1 MSQFE
6 FILTGFSIV
15 LALSV
20 ARLLDGLRPTF
31 QPGRFFWIHALWVVI
46 KLLDT
51 TTYFWSAWTAQGAG
65 EWSFTDYLIVIA
77 SPGILYL
84 QAIAL
89 VTTKPDEV
97 EDWREHYFSIHRYF
111 FIANF
116 LLAPLGL
123 LTIHVVADQPFP
135 IASTFGFGLVAILAM
150 VAAVSSSSLVHAAVA
165 VVTAANIMF
174 VFGSNVTQL
183 GNQ

>member
-31 QPGRFFWIHALWVVI
+31 QPGRFYWIHALWVVI
-46 KLLDT
+46 KLMDAT
-51 TTYFWSAWTAQGAG
+51 MYFWSAWTG
-65 EWSFTDYLIVIA
+65 EGVGGWTFTDFVIVIA

-84 QAIAL
+84 QANAL

-116 LLAPLGL
+116 LLAPVGL
-123 LTIHVVADQPFP
+123 LTIHVVGDQPFP
-135 IASTFGFGLVAILAM
+135 IASTFGFGLSAILAI
-150 VAAVSSSSLVHAAVA
+150 VAAVSSSSRVHAAVA
-165 VVTAANIMF
+165 VITAANIMF
-174 VFGSNVTQL
+174 VFGSNITQL

>member
-1 MSQFE
+1 M
-6 FILTGFSIV
+6 
-15 LALSV
+15 
-20 ARLLDGLRPTF
+20 
-31 QPGRFFWIHALWVVI
+31 
-46 KLLDT
+46 
-51 TTYFWSAWTAQGAG
+51 YFWSVWAARGAG

-84 QAIAL
+84 QANAL

-135 IASTFGFGLVAILAM
+135 IASTFGFGLVAILAT
-150 VAAVSSSSLVHAAVA
+150 VAAISSSSRVHAAVA
-165 VVTAANIMF
+165 VITAANIMF
-174 VFGSNVTQL
+174 VFGSNVTRL